1 MQKDFD
7 KWNEKKKFINK
18 QELAKFC
25 HSREIW
31 WCSIGTNIGFEQDG
45 TGKNFDRPILVIRG
59 FNENLFFGVALI
71 GKKKEGKFYF
81 YIGKVEDRD
90 ATAVLSQAR
99 LIDTKRLVRKIT
111 TLDEDSFEQLK
122 TALKKVLID

>member
-59 FNENLFFGVALI
+59 FNENLFFGVALMS
-71 GKKKEGKFYF
+71 
-81 YIGKVEDRD
+81 
-90 ATAVLSQAR
+90 AVW
-99 LIDTKRLVRKIT
+99 LV
-111 TLDEDSFEQLK
+111 
-122 TALKKVLID
+122 ALKIPGIIDKGLKGIKK